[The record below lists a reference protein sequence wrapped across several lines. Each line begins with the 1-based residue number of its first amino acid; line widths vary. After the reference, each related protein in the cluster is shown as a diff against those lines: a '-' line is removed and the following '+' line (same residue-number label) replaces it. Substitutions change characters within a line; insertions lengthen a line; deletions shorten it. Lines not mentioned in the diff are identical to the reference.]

1 MHFRTELAEVTENVI
16 TARTSL
22 AEAEIARLYARRA
35 VVEADAALSTARV
48 TLMSRSD
55 AGTNDAQRRAYAERE
70 TAPEREHLE
79 RMEARALSADADAI
93 NAAAAL
99 RIAEDRRRLLETVV
113 RIAVSEVADLL
124 QHYYKDDAPG
134 DNAPEYGPDN
144 LPF

>member
-1 MHFRTELAEVTENVI
+1 MNFRDELEQVTENVI

-70 TAPEREHLE
+70 TTPEREHLE

-124 QHYYKDDAPG
+124 QHYYKDDAPS
-134 DNAPEYGPDN
+134 DNAPDYGPDN

>member
-1 MHFRTELAEVTENVI
+1 MNFRDELEQVMENVI
-16 TARTSL
+16 VARTHL
-22 AEAEIARLYARRA
+22 AETEIGRLYTRRA
-35 VVEADAALSTARV
+35 VVEAEAALSTARI
-48 TLMSRSD
+48 TLMSRAD

-79 RMEARALSADADAI
+79 RMEARALSTEADAI

-113 RIAVSEVADLL
+113 RIAINDVAELL

-144 LPF
+144 PPF